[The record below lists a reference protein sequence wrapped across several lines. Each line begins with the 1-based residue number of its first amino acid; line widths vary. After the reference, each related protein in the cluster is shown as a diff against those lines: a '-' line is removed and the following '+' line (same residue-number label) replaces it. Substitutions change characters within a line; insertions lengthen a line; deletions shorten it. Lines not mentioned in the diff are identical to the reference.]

1 MAVLLRLLFLA
12 PVAFILASVAA
23 GAVVVFALLYRL
35 TPVPDGPELV
45 ALVAGAAMASAFIA
59 ALPALLA
66 VVVAEALGWRSLFYW
81 LAVGGLTA
89 AMVVATPYFADQMQ
103 LVAGMVLLIAWVPHV
118 SEVDGSSPTSFATV
132 AFAAGFVG
140 GFVYWLIA
148 GRLSGVSEVTS
159 RA

>member
-1 MAVLLRLLFLA
+1 MAALFRILFLA
-12 PVAFILASVAA
+12 PIGFILASVAA

-45 ALVAGAAMASAFIA
+45 ALVAGAAMASAFVA
-59 ALPALLA
+59 AVPALLA
-66 VVVAEALGWRSLFYW
+66 VILAEAFGWRSLFHW
-81 LAVGGLTA
+81 LAVGGLIA
-89 AMVVATPYFADQMQ
+89 AMVVATPYFAGQMQ

-118 SEVDGSSPTSFATV
+118 TEVDGSSPTSFATV

-140 GFVYWLIA
+140 GFVYWLVA
-148 GRLSGVSEVTS
+148 GRFAGYSDVTS